1 MNPIEKLKKFLKE
14 NDYEGI
20 LLKSRRNFSWLTEG
34 KHNHIVLSDSSGVA
48 DWLIFQ
54 DAHYL
59 ITTSM
64 EEARILKEECRDL
77 SFSFEKRSIGWMES
91 TESIV
96 KELTKGKRI
105 ASDTPYSDF
114 DHVDHL
120 LADIRS
126 VLSLNEISRY
136 RYLCQ
141 EAGEM
146 VESVCHQIKPG
157 MTEFEIA
164 SMVHVKTVE
173 RGINVQVAL
182 VATDERIYQYR
193 HPIPT
198 MKQLERHAMVVL
210 CAESGGL
217 VANVTRFVHF
227 GEVPAVLRE
236 NIKKTAQIDV
246 KMNAVTLPGN
256 EAGFV
261 IQTAME
267 EYHAAGFP
275 DDWKLL
281 HQGGLT
287 GYQSRERL
295 AVLNDKSIIKENQA
309 YAWNPSL
316 PGFKS
321 EDTILVHKNKV
332 EFMTHTGDWP
342 SICVKQDEILY
353 KRPDIL
359 VRKILTV

>member
-1 MNPIEKLKKFLKE
+1 MIPIDKLKKFLKE
-14 NDYEGI
+14 NDYDGI
-20 LLKSRRNFSWLTEG
+20 LLKNRRNFSWLTEG

-48 DWLIFQ
+48 DWLIFH

-64 EEARILKEECRDL
+64 EEARILEEECKDL
-77 SFSFEKRSIGWMES
+77 SFSFEKRSVGWMES
-91 TESIV
+91 TDSIV
-96 KELTKGKRI
+96 NESTKGKRM
-105 ASDTPYSDF
+105 ASDTSYMDF
-114 DHVDHL
+114 DYVDHL
-120 LADIRS
+120 LADVRS
-126 VLSLNEISRY
+126 VLSLNEINRY

-141 EAGEM
+141 EAGEV
-146 VESVCHQIKPG
+146 VENVCRLIKPG

-164 SMVHVKTVE
+164 SMVHAMTVE
-173 RGINVQVAL
+173 RGIYAGVVL
-182 VATDERIYQYR
+182 VATDERIYRYR

-198 MKQLERHAMVVL
+198 MKRIERHGMVVL
-210 CAESGGL
+210 CAEKGGL

-227 GEVPAVLRE
+227 GEVPDALRE

-246 KMNAVTLPGN
+246 KMNAATLPGN

-261 IQTAME
+261 IQTAIE
-267 EYHAAGFP
+267 EYQAAGFP

-295 AVLNDKSIIKENQA
+295 AVLNDKSKIKENQA

-332 EFMTHTGDWP
+332 EFMTHTGNWP